1 LDEGRSQVVESIEEL
16 LAITAPRSSR
26 EDVALIERAYRL
38 AEAAHRGQK
47 RSSGEPYIMHPLAVA
62 GILART
68 KLDTPTIIAALL
80 HDVVE
85 DTPVTLEDIRAQF
98 GDEVAKLVDAVTKL
112 KKRTGDQ
119 REFSAG
125 ASPSDAIETFNYR
138 TERDAESLRK
148 MMLGLADDVRV
159 VLVKLADRLHNMQTL
174 HALPPEKQRRIA
186 RETLDIYVPLAN
198 RLGIWEWKMQL
209 EDLGFRYADP
219 DQYEYLARILAA
231 GAEERERQVRRYIVI
246 LRDALAE
253 AGIHH
258 VEITG
263 RAKQIYSIWRKMQR
277 KNTSFDK
284 IRDTQAIRVII
295 EDGSDEQPADD
306 ALMDG
311 TTSNS
316 NGPSDEAPDAS
327 PKDEAEI
334 ADIVGKLQKAAQRDR
349 EAQARARAQKLAERE
364 QLMSQ
369 PSVQLCYVALGIVHR
384 LWKPIPGEFDD
395 YIAVPKDNRYQSLH
409 TAVITDD
416 GSTLEVQIRTRAM
429 HRAAEYGVAAHWL
442 YKDDAPLSADYQK
455 HIEQLREAIRALGSE
470 AEDAASFVDALKTD
484 QFKDTVFCFTPK
496 GKLIEL
502 PAGATVLDFAYRIHT
517 DLGHH
522 CYMGKVNGRPEPLTY
537 KLKNGDQVEVLT
549 RPNAQPRRDWLHNP
563 DYLATSAAKHKVRQ
577 WFRRQDREQNV
588 AAGREIIEREMK
600 RMGVAGWMKL
610 ADVFRLFKVEP
621 GKEEEFLE
629 KVGYGNIT
637 LMSVLSRILEEERR
651 RLRQQEEQRNGLAS
665 LTELILPKRP
675 LPADKGGYFVVAGV
689 HDLRCSV
696 AQCCNPLP
704 GEPVIGYVT
713 RGQGVKVHRRDCK
726 NILNAEQERLV
737 EVTYIGKPSEIF
749 PVQLMIVAAERPG
762 LMAEL
767 TKVLADNQINIID
780 LGIVKRDLRFGEVKV
795 WLKAELPSAG
805 QVPALMSKL
814 KQVRNVFEV
823 SRLSKR

>member
-1 LDEGRSQVVESIEEL
+1 MDEGRSQEVRSIEAL
-16 LAITAPRSSR
+16 LALVAPRSSP
-26 EDVALIERAYRL
+26 EDLALIERAYRL
-38 AEAAHRGQK
+38 AEAAHRDQK
-47 RSSGEPYIMHPLAVA
+47 RSSGEPYITHPLAVA

-68 KLDTPTIIAALL
+68 KLDTPSIIAALL

-85 DTPVTLEDIRAQF
+85 DTPVTLDDIRAQF

-112 KKRTGDQ
+112 KKRTSSQ
-119 REFSAG
+119 HEFAAG
-125 ASPSDAIETFNYR
+125 TSSSNDIETFDYR

-174 HALPPEKQRRIA
+174 GALPPEKQRRIA
-186 RETLDIYVPLAN
+186 RETLDIYAPLAN
-198 RLGIWEWKMQL
+198 RLGIWEWKTQL

-219 DQYEYLARILAA
+219 EQYAYLARMLEV
-231 GAEERERQVRRYIVI
+231 GAEERERRVRRYIVI

-253 AGIHH
+253 VGIHN

-284 IRDTQAIRVII
+284 IRDTQAIRVIV
-295 EDGSDEQPADD
+295 EDGSDELPASDGFQSMTTESGNRTLDESSDVLPKDD
-306 ALMDG
+306 AEVA
-311 TTSNS
+311 N
-316 NGPSDEAPDAS
+316 
-327 PKDEAEI
+327 
-334 ADIVGKLQKAAQRDR
+334 IVEKLQEAAQHDR
-349 EAQARARAQKLAERE
+349 QARSRAQKLAERD
-364 QLMSQ
+364 QLMGQ
-369 PSVQLCYVALGIVHR
+369 PSVQLCYAVLGVVHS

-395 YIAVPKDNRYQSLH
+395 YIGCPKDNHYQSLH
-409 TAVITDD
+409 TAVITED
-416 GSTLEVQIRTRAM
+416 GSTLEVQIRTRSM
-429 HRAAEYGVAAHWL
+429 HKAAEYGVAAHWL

-470 AEDAASFVDALKTD
+470 TEDATSFVDALKTD

-549 RPNAQPRRDWLHNP
+549 RPNAQPKRDWLHNP

-577 WFRRQDREQNV
+577 WFRRQDREQNIV
-588 AAGREIIEREMK
+588 AGREIIERELK
-600 RMGVAGWMKL
+600 RMGVSGWMKL
-610 ADVFRLFKVEP
+610 ADVFRLFRVEP
-621 GKEEEFLE
+621 GKEDDFLE
-629 KVGYGNIT
+629 RVGYGNIT
-637 LMSVLSRILEEERR
+637 LMSVSSRILEEERR
-651 RLRQQEEQRNGLAS
+651 RQREQEERRNGLAG

-675 LPADKGGYFVVAGV
+675 SAPEKGGYFVVAGV
-689 HDLRCSV
+689 HDLRCTV

-704 GEPVIGYVT
+704 GDPVIGYVT

-737 EVTYIGKPSEIF
+737 EVTYIGKPSEVF
-749 PVQLMIVAAERPG
+749 PVQFMVVAAERPG

-780 LGIVKRDLRFGEVKV
+780 LGIAKRDLRFGEVRV
-795 WLKAELPSAG
+795 WIKAELPSAG
-805 QVPALMSKL
+805 QVPAVMNKL

-823 SRLSKR
+823 TRLSKR

>member
-1 LDEGRSQVVESIEEL
+1 MVEGRSQVVQTIEEL
-16 LAITAPRSSR
+16 LALMAPRSSR
-26 EDVALIERAYRL
+26 EDLALVERAYRL
-38 AEAAHRGQK
+38 AEAAHRDQK
-47 RSSGEPYIMHPLAVA
+47 RASGEPYITHPLAVA

-85 DTPVTLEDIRAQF
+85 DTPVTLDDIRAQF

-112 KKRTGDQ
+112 KKRTGD
-119 REFSAG
+119 RNELAAG
-125 ASPSDAIETFNYR
+125 APPGDTSEAFSYR

-148 MMLGLADDVRV
+148 MLLGLADDVRV

-174 HALPPEKQRRIA
+174 DSMPPEKQRRIA
-186 RETLDIYVPLAN
+186 RETLDIYAPLAN
-198 RLGIWEWKMQL
+198 RLGIWEWKTQL

-219 DQYEYLARILAA
+219 DQYAYLARMLEA
-231 GAEERERQVRRYIVI
+231 GAEEREYQVRRYIAV

-253 AGIHH
+253 VGISH

-295 EDGSDEQPADD
+295 EDGSNEQPIDNPPPDSSAGDQ
-306 ALMDG
+306 L
-311 TTSNS
+311 
-316 NGPSDEAPDAS
+316 DEFSDAS
-327 PKDEAEI
+327 PKDETEV
-334 ADIVGKLQKAAQRDR
+334 ADIVGKLQKAAERDR
-349 EAQARARAQKLAERE
+349 EARSRERAQKLAARDR
-364 QLMSQ
+364 LMRQ
-369 PSVQLCYVALGIVHR
+369 PAVQLCYAALGVVHR

-409 TAVITDD
+409 TAVITED

-429 HRAAEYGVAAHWL
+429 HKAAEYGVAAHWL

-455 HIEQLREAIRALGSE
+455 HIEQLREAIRSLGSE

-577 WFRRQDREQNV
+577 WFRRQDREQNI
-588 AAGREIIEREMK
+588 AAGREIIERELR
-600 RMGVAGWMKL
+600 RMGVSGWMKL
-610 ADVFRLFKVEP
+610 ADLFRLFRVEP

-629 KVGYGNIT
+629 RVGYGNIT
-637 LMSVLSRILEEERR
+637 LMSVSSRILEEERR
-651 RLRQQEEQRNGLAS
+651 RQREQEERRSGLAG
-665 LTELILPKRP
+665 LTDLILPKRP
-675 LPADKGGYFVVAGV
+675 LPTDKGGYFVVAGV

-704 GEPVIGYVT
+704 GDPVIGYVT

-737 EVTYIGKPSEIF
+737 EVTYVGKPSEVF
-749 PVQLMIVAAERPG
+749 PVQFMVVAAERPG

-767 TKVLADNQINIID
+767 TKVLADAQINIID
-780 LGIVKRDLRFGEVKV
+780 LGIAKRDLRFGEVRV
-795 WLKAELPSAG
+795 WIKAELPNAG
-805 QVPALMSKL
+805 QVAAVMNKL

-823 SRLSKR
+823 NRLSKR

>member
-1 LDEGRSQVVESIEEL
+1 LTEGRSQVVQTIEEL
-16 LAITAPRSSR
+16 LALIAPRSSR
-26 EDVALIERAYRL
+26 EDLALVERAYRL
-38 AEAAHRGQK
+38 AEAAHRDQK
-47 RSSGEPYIMHPLAVA
+47 RSGGEPYITHPLAVA
-62 GILART
+62 GILAHT

-85 DTPVTLEDIRAQF
+85 DTPVTLDDIRAQF

-112 KKRTGDQ
+112 KKRTGD
-119 REFSAG
+119 RNELAAGVPPDDTSEAFS
-125 ASPSDAIETFNYR
+125 YR

-148 MMLGLADDVRV
+148 MLLGLADDVRV

-174 HALPPEKQRRIA
+174 GSMPPEKQRRIA
-186 RETLDIYVPLAN
+186 RETLDIYAPLAN
-198 RLGIWEWKMQL
+198 RLGIWEWKTQL

-219 DQYEYLARILAA
+219 DQYAYLARMLEA
-231 GAEERERQVRRYIVI
+231 GAEERERRIQRYIAI
-246 LRDALAE
+246 LRDALSE
-253 AGIHH
+253 VGISN

-263 RAKQIYSIWRKMQR
+263 RAKQLYSIWRKMQR

-295 EDGSDEQPADD
+295 EDGSDEQPIDNPPLDSSAGDQ
-306 ALMDG
+306 L
-311 TTSNS
+311 
-316 NGPSDEAPDAS
+316 DESSDAS
-327 PKDEAEI
+327 PKDETEV
-334 ADIVGKLQKAAQRDR
+334 ADIVGKLQKAAERDR
-349 EAQARARAQKLAERE
+349 KARSRERAQKLAARN

-369 PSVQLCYVALGIVHR
+369 PAVQLCYAVLGVVHR

-395 YIAVPKDNRYQSLH
+395 YIAVPKDNHYQSLH

-429 HRAAEYGVAAHWL
+429 HKAAEYGVAAHWL

-455 HIEQLREAIRALGSE
+455 HIEQLREAIRLLGSE

-549 RPNAQPRRDWLHNP
+549 RPNAQPKREWLHNP
-563 DYLATSAAKHKVRQ
+563 DYLATSAARHKVRQ
-577 WFRRQDREQNV
+577 WFRRQDREQNI
-588 AAGREIIEREMK
+588 AAGREIIERELK
-600 RMGVAGWMKL
+600 RMGVSSWMKL

-629 KVGYGNIT
+629 RVGYGNIT
-637 LMSVLSRILEEERR
+637 LMSISSRILEEERR
-651 RLRQQEEQRNGLAS
+651 RQREQEERRSGLAG
-665 LTELILPKRP
+665 LTALILPKR
-675 LPADKGGYFVVAGV
+675 LPPTDKGGYFVVAGV
-689 HDLRCSV
+689 HDLRCTV
-696 AQCCNPLP
+696 AQCCNPRP
-704 GEPVIGYVT
+704 GDPVIGYVT

-737 EVTYIGKPSEIF
+737 EVTYIGEPSEVF
-749 PVQLMIVAAERPG
+749 PVQLEVVAAERQG
-762 LMAEL
+762 LLAEL
-767 TKVLADNQINIID
+767 TKVLADAKINITDI
-780 LGIVKRDLRFGEVKV
+780 GIVKRDVQFGEVK
-795 WLKAELPSAG
+795 LRIKAELLNAS
-805 QVPALMSKL
+805 QVAAVMNRL

-823 SRLSKR
+823 NRLSER

>member
-1 LDEGRSQVVESIEEL
+1 LTEGRSQVVQTIEEL
-16 LAITAPRSSR
+16 LALIAPRSSR
-26 EDVALIERAYRL
+26 EDLALVERAYRL
-38 AEAAHRGQK
+38 AEAAHRDQK
-47 RSSGEPYIMHPLAVA
+47 RSGGEPYITHPLAVA
-62 GILART
+62 GILAHT

-85 DTPVTLEDIRAQF
+85 DTPVTLDDIRAQF

-112 KKRTGDQ
+112 KKRTGD
-119 REFSAG
+119 RNELAAG
-125 ASPSDAIETFNYR
+125 APPDDTSEAFSYR

-148 MMLGLADDVRV
+148 MLLGLADDVRV

-174 HALPPEKQRRIA
+174 GSMPPEKQRRIA
-186 RETLDIYVPLAN
+186 RETLDIYAPLAN
-198 RLGIWEWKMQL
+198 RLGIWEWKTQL

-219 DQYEYLARILAA
+219 DQYAYLARMLEA
-231 GAEERERQVRRYIVI
+231 GAEERERRIQRYIAI
-246 LRDALAE
+246 LRDALSE
-253 AGIHH
+253 VGISN

-263 RAKQIYSIWRKMQR
+263 RAKQLYSIWRKMQR

-295 EDGSDEQPADD
+295 EDGSDEQPIDNPPLDSSAGDQ
-306 ALMDG
+306 L
-311 TTSNS
+311 
-316 NGPSDEAPDAS
+316 DESSDAS
-327 PKDEAEI
+327 PKDETEV
-334 ADIVGKLQKAAQRDR
+334 ADIVGKLQKAAERDR
-349 EAQARARAQKLAERE
+349 KARSRERAQKLAARN

-369 PSVQLCYVALGIVHR
+369 PAVQLCYAVLGVVHR

-395 YIAVPKDNRYQSLH
+395 YIAVPKDNHYQSLH

-429 HRAAEYGVAAHWL
+429 HKAAEYGVAAHWL

-455 HIEQLREAIRALGSE
+455 HIEQLREAIRLLGSE

-549 RPNAQPRRDWLHNP
+549 RPNAQPKREWLHNP
-563 DYLATSAAKHKVRQ
+563 DYLATSAARHKVRQ
-577 WFRRQDREQNV
+577 WFRRQDREQNI
-588 AAGREIIEREMK
+588 AAGREIIERELK
-600 RMGVAGWMKL
+600 RMGVSSWMKL

-629 KVGYGNIT
+629 RVGYGNIT
-637 LMSVLSRILEEERR
+637 LMSISSRILEEERR
-651 RLRQQEEQRNGLAS
+651 RQREQEERRSGLAG
-665 LTELILPKRP
+665 LTALILPKR
-675 LPADKGGYFVVAGV
+675 LPPTDKGGYFVVAGV
-689 HDLRCSV
+689 HDLRCTV
-696 AQCCNPLP
+696 AQCCNPRP
-704 GEPVIGYVT
+704 GDPVIGYVT

-737 EVTYIGKPSEIF
+737 EVTYIGEPSEVF
-749 PVQLMIVAAERPG
+749 PVQLEVVAAERQG
-762 LMAEL
+762 LLAEL
-767 TKVLADNQINIID
+767 TKVLADAKINITDI
-780 LGIVKRDLRFGEVKV
+780 GIVKRDVQFGEVK
-795 WLKAELPSAG
+795 LRIKAELLNAS
-805 QVPALMSKL
+805 QVAAVMNRL

-823 SRLSKR
+823 NRLSER